1 MDSPGS
7 GPATRNNNGIDNAM
21 AVHQQPPPPSH
32 YVDLPELAETFADS
46 IHAMVWDGH
55 TLRIEF
61 CVTRFPEPASATP
74 MEARRYPACRLVLTS
89 AATTDLFD
97 RLQQTMAAL
106 AKAGFLSQQKTQPP
120 GSA

>member
-1 MDSPGS
+1 VEAVLLR
-7 GPATRNNNGIDNAM
+7 ATTMESNNAM

-46 IHAMVWDGH
+46 VHAMVWDGH
-55 TLRIEF
+55 TLRVEL
-61 CVTRFPEPASATP
+61 CVTRFPEPASGTQ

-89 AATTDLFD
+89 AATIDLFD

-106 AKAGFLSQQKTQPP
+106 AKAGLLSQQKAPPP
-120 GSA
+120 GPA